1 MRTYNLLIA
10 AFIVL
15 LAFVAPAA
23 AHNIPSGVYAEVPY
37 NNNPFLFCT
46 LGMPQDGWIAVN
58 WRIGKWKPITQYPNL
73 RWVPTYRRICPA
85 AAKPAGGGQ
94 PYRPTDRAA
103 TS

>member
-1 MRTYNLLIA
+1 MKPTLAHLI
-10 AFIVL
+10 
-15 LAFVAPAA
+15 LALALYSLPAT
-23 AHNIPSGVYAEVPY
+23 AHKISSGAYAQVPY
-37 NNNPFLFCT
+37 SNNPFLFCT
-46 LGMPQDGWIAVN
+46 LGMPKDGWIAVN